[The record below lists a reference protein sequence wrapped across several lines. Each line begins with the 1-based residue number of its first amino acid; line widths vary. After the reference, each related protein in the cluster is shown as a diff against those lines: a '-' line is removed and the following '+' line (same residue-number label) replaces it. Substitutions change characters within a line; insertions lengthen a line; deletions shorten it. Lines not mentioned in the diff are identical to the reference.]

1 MKKKLFITTFM
12 ALSLFLGKAQST
24 QPENSKGIIKIVTV
38 DENGKKTET
47 IKEIDGL
54 DQDQIIELKNQLIEV
69 HEGADELKN
78 VSIFSTE
85 GNNVEVEVETDG
97 DHMVIHKK
105 VKHEGPFLGIH
116 LAKAENGILITKV
129 VEGSGAEEAGLQSN
143 DILTSFNG
151 EETLTHEDLKIAMQD
166 VNVGDEVKLTY
177 LRDGKERKA
186 RATLG
191 EYPEKDYERKV
202 IWVQDGNELMFPDD
216 KEAYKIELEELEKKP
231 FLGIKP
237 VEKAQDI
244 TGVMIYEVIGG
255 TSAEKLG
262 LQTGDIIYEMNT
274 QPINNF
280 DDLVG
285 VLKEMQPNDPI
296 KVNFKRDGVK
306 KSVSGNL
313 GSKADAHDAMSY
325 KFKDF
330 HFDSDKMV
338 DMNFMIITVSDDE
351 LAMLSDK
358 TGHDLKK
365 ADKLDNV
372 DVELYPNPS
381 QGKFNVKFQSENSAP
396 VDVRI
401 FNSEGK
407 EVFSENVKSFDGLY
421 QEEIDLNGNSQ
432 GAYYLVI
439 TQSGKVHTEK
449 IILN

>member
-1 MKKKLFITTFM
+1 
-12 ALSLFLGKAQST
+12 
-24 QPENSKGIIKIVTV
+24 
-38 DENGKKTET
+38 
-47 IKEIDGL
+47 
-54 DQDQIIELKNQLIEV
+54 
-69 HEGADELKN
+69 
-78 VSIFSTE
+78 
-85 GNNVEVEVETDG
+85 
-97 DHMVIHKK
+97 
-105 VKHEGPFLGIH
+105 
-116 LAKAENGILITKV
+116 
-129 VEGSGAEEAGLQSN
+129 
-143 DILTSFNG
+143 
-151 EETLTHEDLKIAMQD
+151 
-166 VNVGDEVKLTY
+166 
-177 LRDGKERKA
+177 
-186 RATLG
+186 
-191 EYPEKDYERKV
+191 
-202 IWVQDGNELMFPDD
+202 
-216 KEAYKIELEELEKKP
+216 
-231 FLGIKP
+231 
-237 VEKAQDI
+237 
-244 TGVMIYEVIGG
+244 
-255 TSAEKLG
+255 
-262 LQTGDIIYEMNT
+262 MNT

-330 HFDSDKMV
+330 HFDSDKME